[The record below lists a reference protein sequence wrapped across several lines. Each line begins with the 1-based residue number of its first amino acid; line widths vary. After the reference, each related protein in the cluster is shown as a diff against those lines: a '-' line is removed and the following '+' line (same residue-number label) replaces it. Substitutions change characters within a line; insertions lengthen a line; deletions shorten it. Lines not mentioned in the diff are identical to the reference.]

1 MNASVPQGR
10 TFSFTPSFTG
20 MTSVDNSAAPFDPT
34 AIEPRGWSLR
44 RLLVPFAIGLALLLA
59 FLTFVV
65 LTGLTR
71 IAPTREVAVSFIL
84 MNGATILVLLGII
97 FREVWQ
103 LMQARRRGRAAARL
117 HVQMVSLFSIM
128 AVLPS
133 VLVAVVAN
141 VTIDRGLD
149 RLFSGPTKAV
159 IENSL
164 IIARAYVEEHA
175 HLIRGD

>member
-1 MNASVPQGR
+1 MTIPNCSGSATMWYECISPAGAGLFLSLQ
-10 TFSFTPSFTG
+10 TFAG

-44 RLLVPFAIGLALLLA
+44 RLLAPFAIGLALLLA

-97 FREVWQ
+97 F
-103 LMQARRRGRAAARL
+103 
-117 HVQMVSLFSIM
+117 
-128 AVLPS
+128 
-133 VLVAVVAN
+133 
-141 VTIDRGLD
+141 
-149 RLFSGPTKAV
+149 
-159 IENSL
+159 
-164 IIARAYVEEHA
+164 
-175 HLIRGD
+175 